1 MSTTFQIQSNNI
13 STKQLPHNLE
23 AEQGLLGAIL
33 INNEIFYDITEIVN
47 SEHFYEP
54 VHRIIFEAMNKMVSK
69 GQIASPITLQSYF
82 EIEKNLEE
90 IGGSNY
96 LFRLANSA
104 VSLEYAKSYAQ
115 IIYDMAVRRGLY
127 ELGGKVQHD
136 AIESDM
142 DVKPGDLIEDAEKDL
157 YQISEKGTTK
167 NKVQS
172 FRSSVEEAIEL
183 TTKAFKKDTSVIG
196 LSSGF
201 RDLDAKLGGFHSS
214 DLIIIAGRPS
224 MGKTALATNMAFNI
238 AKEAHSNND
247 MDSSVLFFSLEMSSE
262 QLARRILSEEARISS
277 NDMRK
282 GDLSENDLDNL
293 VSV

>member
-1 MSTTFQIQSNNI
+1 MIVSFVRI
-13 STKQLPHNLE
+13 SYV
-23 AEQGLLGAIL
+23 QGVKF
-33 INNEIFYDITEIVN
+33 NV
-47 SEHFYEP
+47 
-54 VHRIIFEAMNKMVSK
+54 
-69 GQIASPITLQSYF
+69 Q

-157 YQISEKGTTK
+157 YQISEKGTTR

-172 FRSSVEEAIEL
+172 FRSSIEEAIEL
-183 TTKAFKKDTSVIG
+183 TTKAFKKDTTVIG

-201 RDLDAKLGGFHSS
+201 RDLDAKVGGFHSS
-214 DLIIIAGRPS
+214 
-224 MGKTALATNMAFNI
+224 
-238 AKEAHSNND
+238 
-247 MDSSVLFFSLEMSSE
+247 
-262 QLARRILSEEARISS
+262 
-277 NDMRK
+277 
-282 GDLSENDLDNL
+282 
-293 VSV
+293 

>member
-1 MSTTFQIQSNNI
+1 MFIDSMSNTFQIQSSI
-13 STKQLPHNLE
+13 SPKQLPHNME

-33 INNEIFYDITEIVN
+33 INNEIFYDIAEIVN
-47 SEHFYEP
+47 SEHFHEP
-54 VHRIIFEAMNKMVSK
+54 IHRIIFDVTNKMISK

-183 TTKAFKKDTSVIG
+183 TTKAPFLQPYHK
-196 LSSGF
+196 
-201 RDLDAKLGGFHSS
+201 
-214 DLIIIAGRPS
+214 
-224 MGKTALATNMAFNI
+224 
-238 AKEAHSNND
+238 
-247 MDSSVLFFSLEMSSE
+247 
-262 QLARRILSEEARISS
+262 LSEHSFLHIPKKLLNSQ
-277 NDMRK
+277 
-282 GDLSENDLDNL
+282 
-293 VSV
+293 V

>member
-1 MSTTFQIQSNNI
+1 MSNTFRIQSNNI
-13 STKQLPHNLE
+13 SAKQLPHNME

-54 VHRIIFEAMNKMVSK
+54 VHIIIFEVINKMISK

-142 DVKPGDLIEDAEKDL
+142 DVKPGDLIEDA
-157 YQISEKGTTK
+157 
-167 NKVQS
+167 
-172 FRSSVEEAIEL
+172 
-183 TTKAFKKDTSVIG
+183 
-196 LSSGF
+196 
-201 RDLDAKLGGFHSS
+201 
-214 DLIIIAGRPS
+214 
-224 MGKTALATNMAFNI
+224 
-238 AKEAHSNND
+238 
-247 MDSSVLFFSLEMSSE
+247 
-262 QLARRILSEEARISS
+262 
-277 NDMRK
+277 
-282 GDLSENDLDNL
+282 
-293 VSV
+293 

>member
-1 MSTTFQIQSNNI
+1 MSNTFQIQSNNI
-13 STKQLPHNLE
+13 SSKQLPHNME

-47 SEHFYEP
+47 SEHFHEP
-54 VHRIIFEAMNKMVSK
+54 VHRIIFEVMNKMVSK

-196 LSSGF
+196 LSSGC
-201 RDLDAKLGGFHSS
+201 LLYTSDAA
-214 DLIIIAGRPS
+214 D
-224 MGKTALATNMAFNI
+224 
-238 AKEAHSNND
+238 E
-247 MDSSVLFFSLEMSSE
+247 
-262 QLARRILSEEARISS
+262 
-277 NDMRK
+277 
-282 GDLSENDLDNL
+282 
-293 VSV
+293 